1 MKLLLAR
8 FLSVLLH
15 PLVMPTCTVWLALT
29 VDPHL
34 GYFLAPTSRWM
45 LLGMLALMT
54 IVFPITSALLLQ
66 RSGLITS
73 LEMPTRQ
80 ERIAPFVMT
89 LVYYGMAYYL
99 LRQTPLH
106 PAVHAAFVGALA
118 ALLATLLIT
127 LRWKISA
134 HMVGVGGLIG
144 AITGIAMI
152 HALPLIPVIAALT
165 LLGGLLGTARLL
177 SSDHTQG
184 QVVSGAVLG
193 WCCTYVA
200 VVLGWSI

>member
-1 MKLLLAR
+1 MKLLIAR

-29 VDPHL
+29 VDPRM
-34 GYFLAPTSRWM
+34 GYFLPPGSRWM

-66 RSGLITS
+66 RTGLVTS

-89 LVYYGMAYYL
+89 LVYYCMAYYL
-99 LRQTPLH
+99 LRQTPVH
-106 PAVHAAFVGALA
+106 PAVLAAFVGILGALF
-118 ALLATLLIT
+118 ATLAIT

-134 HMVGVGGLIG
+134 HMVGVGGLVG

-152 HALPLIPVIAALT
+152 HALPLIPVIAVLV
-165 LLGGLLGTARLL
+165 LIGGVLGTARLL

-184 QVVSGAVLG
+184 QIIAGAALGCGCTYGAVLM
-193 WCCTYVA
+193 
-200 VVLGWSI
+200 GWSI